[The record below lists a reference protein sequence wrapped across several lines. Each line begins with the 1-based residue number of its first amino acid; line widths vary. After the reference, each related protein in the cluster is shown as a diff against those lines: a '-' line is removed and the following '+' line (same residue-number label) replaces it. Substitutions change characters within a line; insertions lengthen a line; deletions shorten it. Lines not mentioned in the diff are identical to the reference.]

1 MTTEDTRT
9 PQERAAAERTIADF
23 IARQHERA
31 ATARG
36 GSGEAQ
42 AREEARR
49 AIAARAPT
57 ADAVADFIARRDA
70 GQR

>member
-1 MTTEDTRT
+1 MTPEDTRT

-23 IARQHERA
+23 IARQHEGA
-31 ATARG
+31 SSARD
-36 GSGEAQ
+36 GSGEAP
-42 AREEARR
+42 RR